1 MSDKNYQ
8 MDEFNA
14 PTNATVE
21 RLQSRNRTLLA
32 LTVVSLVVAI
42 VSFCVAVFAA
52 TGGMKHE
59 DDIST
64 LKTTLEPLNG
74 PEVVL
79 RVGIASG
86 VPGFP
91 SASSLFAGA
100 GFWTEKKPLPTA
112 TSDFQAVAAGDKIYL
127 IGGQNSTGG
136 VLDTLVEYDAAIEK
150 YTALTPMPA
159 PRMRFGAAIHDGK
172 IYVVNGLAADG
183 APPLKTTFIYDIASK
198 VWSTGPETSIGRSDT
213 CAAAAGG
220 KIYIIA
226 GYTDNYETLKSVEVM
241 DTAASPRKWSPA
253 ADLPDK
259 RGDVTCASSGSKV
272 YAIGGYYDPSMFWSA
287 SAFHKSMFELDG
299 ATAATAAAW
308 KNMTDMPSARG
319 DKAAVTLSDGSIIVI
334 GGEGHARGEVTQI
347 AQHPVEQFFPQHN
360 TWIVKASIPTARF
373 RFAAAA
379 VDDFVHAFGGHVLC
393 ETGWNGD
400 WTNPDCATK
409 ALDSHEML
417 MDAAHPDIWI
427 HTAKE

>member
-8 MDEFNA
+8 LDTSDA
-14 PTNATVE
+14 PTSAAVE
-21 RLQSRNRTLLA
+21 RLQSCNRTLLA
-32 LTVVSLVVAI
+32 LTAVSLVVA
-42 VSFCVAVFAA
+42 VVAFCVAVFAA
-52 TGGMKHE
+52 AGAATRE
-59 DDIST
+59 DDISA
-64 LKTTLEPLNG
+64 LKTTLEPLGG

-79 RVGIASG
+79 RVGTASG

-100 GFWTEKKPLPTA
+100 GFWTGKKPLPAA

-127 IGGQNSTGG
+127 IGGQNRTGG
-136 VLDTLVEYDAAIEK
+136 VLDTLVEYDTAIEK

-159 PRMRFGAAIHDGK
+159 PRMRFGAAVHDGK
-172 IYVVNGLAADG
+172 IYVVNGLAADD
-183 APPLKTTFIYDIASK
+183 ATPLKTTFVYDIASK
-198 VWSTGPETSIGRSDT
+198 AWSTGPETAVGRSDT
-213 CAAAAGG
+213 CAAAAADG
-220 KIYIIA
+220 KIYVVA
-226 GYTDNYETLKSVEVM
+226 GYAKDYETLKSVEVM
-241 DTAASPRKWSPA
+241 DTAAAAPTWSSA

-259 RGDVTCASSGSKV
+259 RGDVTCAASGAKV
-272 YAIGGYYDPSMFWSA
+272 YAIGGYYDPSGTWSA
-287 SAFHKSMFELDG
+287 SAFHASMFQLD
-299 ATAATAAAW
+299 ASAAAAW
-308 KNMTDMPSARG
+308 TNMTDMPSARG
-319 DKAAVTLSDGSIIVI
+319 DKAAVTLSDGSIVVV

-400 WTNPDCATK
+400 WTNMDCATK
-409 ALDSHEML
+409 TLDSHEVL
-417 MDAAHPDIWI
+417 MDVAHPDIWL
-427 HTAKE
+427 HAAKE